1 MSVKDPVCG
10 VPLDPSKAQL
20 TANFLSMQYYFDS
33 DYYMNSFTEG
43 AKIAYF
49 SMKIGINTGMPEP
62 KSASTIWYKGKRCD

>member
-10 VPLDPSKAQL
+10 VPLDPSKAQF
-20 TANFLSMQYYFDS
+20 TANFLYRQYYFDS
-33 DYYMNSFTEG
+33 EYCMSSFIEG

-62 KSASTIWYKGKRCD
+62 RSGFNNLV